1 MTSSDGAPAR
11 SLPRTLA
18 RVLLGLALLGAGIS
32 HLTVARQEFTAQ
44 VPEWVPVPDDAVV
57 LGSGVV
63 EILLGA
69 ALVVL
74 PRRRV
79 LLGWLAAAFF
89 VAVFPGNVSQYLTR
103 TDAFG
108 LDTDRARA
116 VRLLFQPL
124 LVLWALWSTG
134 AWRAWRRPRRDQ
146 SRRSA

>member
-1 MTSSDGAPAR
+1 MTSSDRAPAT

-18 RVLLGLALLGAGIS
+18 RVLLGLVLLGAGIS

-89 VAVFPGNVSQYLTR
+89 VAVFPGNVSQYLTG

-134 AWRAWRRPRRDQ
+134 AWRAWRRSRRDQ